1 MNMQKEYK
9 LIFSDDGVKKEEMT
23 EEEVD
28 RLAELNR
35 EVELQFR
42 TERVLI
48 GLKKCTEYCCE
59 KCPYGKHG
67 VFGYTVECM
76 DKLMKDLYEVLQ
88 EHGVYDQF
96 AGRLSAIERLESA
109 LDEACDEKG
118 EVEDDGMV

>member
-9 LIFSDDGVKKEEMT
+9 LIFCDEGIKKEEMT
-23 EEEVD
+23 EEEVNK
-28 RLAELNR
+28 LIELNK

-48 GLKKCTEYCCE
+48 GLKKCTEYRCGE
-59 KCPYGKHG
+59 CPYGKHG
-67 VFGYTVECM
+67 ALGYTVECM

-96 AGRLSAIERLESA
+96 ARRLSAIEQLNQA
-109 LDEACDEKG
+109 LDEACD
-118 EVEDDGMV
+118 DINI